1 MSCRYIKPPAEIAPV
16 KVCKMQLQQEIAT
29 ILDETSIKYAK
40 LKDAVEATN
49 FECVEGMKNLL
60 ARLKSELPEEKQ
72 VHDMLVEA
80 VGKLEADQESERAEI
95 EAQIARLS
103 ARLEEMKRAGG
114 SQDGEIHT
122 FKRARVASGNDG
134 AEDQLS
140 PILSI
145 GDPASVKAPA
155 SVVTNK
161 IANNVLQFG
170 KPRVGQA
177 GRTAPS
183 SASSKNQTFVTPR
196 LPVAAASKT
205 KDAEKLQRSKAHS
218 VTAAPHK
225 SPSAMK
231 PAVPPPDGGFMDQ
244 DTQGWGS

>member
-1 MSCRYIKPPAEIAPV
+1 
-16 KVCKMQLQQEIAT
+16 MQLQQEIAT

-49 FECVEGMKNLL
+49 FECVEGMRTLL

-103 ARLEEMKRAGG
+103 ARLEEMKRVGG
-114 SQDGEIHT
+114 SQDGEIHP
-122 FKRARVASGNDG
+122 FKRARVASGNGG

-155 SVVTNK
+155 PVVTNK

-196 LPVAAASKT
+196 PPVAASKT
-205 KDAEKLQRSKAHS
+205 KDAEKPQRSKAHS

-231 PAVPPPDGGFMDQ
+231 PAVSSPDGGFLDQ
-244 DTQGWGS
+244 DTQGWGP